1 MSLTVFRAKFGSLAA
16 ILLVGLLLASGC
28 SAPEETASRTRPPVT
43 VVVDPVKLSNQAL
56 LVEAVGTSRA
66 LRSVTLHPVAAGEIV
81 SVNFEPG
88 DFVEA
93 GDVLLQM
100 DQRKEKLAVELAE
113 FRLKEATSLHER
125 YVRSAE
131 TGATLPT
138 TLEAARTELEAARIA
153 LGQSRIELQDRTI
166 VAPFSGHVGLTDLDA
181 GDRIQ
186 PDTAVTTLDN
196 REALLVSFELPEVL
210 LDRVSQGHRL
220 ELQTWELNSLNVIGE
235 IVDIGSRVDP
245 ELRTFLVRA
254 KVDNLLDNLRP
265 GMSFRVRLSLEGD
278 RHPEL
283 PEIAVQWGSDGA
295 FVWTI
300 EDGLANR
307 VPVNIIQRKQGKV
320 LIQGAIDEDSVV
332 IVEGI
337 QRLRPGLAVQ
347 PNTAIAQ
354 DVDAAGK
361 KPAVNG

>member
-1 MSLTVFRAKFGSLAA
+1 MTQITDTLRSYRFIAA
-16 ILLVGLLLASGC
+16 GVSLLLLFGC
-28 SAPEETASRTRPPVT
+28 GAPAETAKRERPPVT
-43 VVVDPVKLSNQAL
+43 VVVDTVKLSNQEL

-66 LRSVTLHPVAAGEIV
+66 LRSVTLFPAAAGEVV

-88 DFVEA
+88 DFVAA
-93 GDVLLQM
+93 GHVLVQL
-100 DQRKEKLAVELAE
+100 DERKEKLAVELAE
-113 FRLKEATSLHER
+113 FRLKEADSLYER

-138 TLEAARTELEAARIA
+138 TLEAAGTELEAARITLNQA
-153 LGQSRIELQDRTI
+153 RIELQDRRI
-166 VAPFSGHVGLTDLDA
+166 IAPFEGHVGLTDVDA

-186 PDTAVTTLDN
+186 IDTPVTTLDH
-196 REALLVSFELPEVL
+196 RQSLLVSFELPEVL
-210 LDRVSQGHRL
+210 LDRIAPGQSL
-220 ELQTWELNSLNVIGE
+220 NLQTWEQNAKTVAAE
-235 IVDIGSRVDP
+235 IVDIDSRVDP

-254 KVDNLLDNLRP
+254 KADNSRDNLRP
-265 GMSFRVRLSLEGD
+265 GMSFRVRLALQGD

-295 FVWTI
+295 FVWTVT
-300 EDGLANR
+300 EGMANR
-307 VPVNIIQRKQGKV
+307 IPVNIVQRKQGKV
-320 LIQGAIDEDSVV
+320 LVEGAIDAESIV

-337 QRLRPGLAVQ
+337 QRLRPGLAVK

-354 DVDAAGK
+354 DSDTVSV